1 MTLSRHIRYGFVVAL
16 IVAMSA
22 APVFAAIRL
31 AVVRTNAVTFTS
43 SIFMPLNDAG
53 STTLFFVGSGQHL
66 INYSA
71 ECARSG
77 GNNDWLSIQIFVD
90 GVALAPTSGVDDAF
104 CSGDNTPAVDGW
116 VTAHYSVPTRAL
128 AFGFHSVRVQAS
140 LIGAGVGRL
149 DDASLSVT
157 Q

>member
-1 MTLSRHIRYGFVVAL
+1 MTLSKRIRCGLVVGL
-16 IVAMSA
+16 IATLSA
-22 APVFAAIRL
+22 SPVFAAIRL
-31 AVVRTNAVTFTS
+31 AVVRTNAVTFTAP
-43 SIFMPLNDAG
+43 IFMPLNDAG
-53 STTLFFVGSGQHL
+53 STTLFFVGSGRHL

-77 GNNDWLSIQIFVD
+77 GNTAWLSIQVFVD
-90 GVALAPTSGVDDAF
+90 GVALAPTSGIDDAF

-116 VTAHYSVPTRAL
+116 VTAHYSVPTGVL
-128 AFGFHSVRVQAS
+128 GLGLHSVRVQAT
-140 LIGAGVGRL
+140 LIGAGTGRL